1 MSKSSNIALSA
12 CNVVAHGVDLVD
24 IEDMRR
30 LVETSLSSQLSRT
43 FTQGELDACG
53 EGQLQLERLAGR
65 FATKEAIMK
74 ALGVGFGD
82 GVGFPDIETV
92 NLDSGAPTVVLH
104 NKLAKIAEEA
114 GVQRWLVSTSH
125 TGNVAFASVIGLAAK

>member
-1 MSKSSNIALSA
+1 MAPPSDLSPTA
-12 CNVVAHGVDLVD
+12 ANVVAHGVDLVD
-24 IEDMRR
+24 IDDMRR
-30 LVETSLSSQLSRT
+30 LVETPLSSQLFRT
-43 FTQGELDACG
+43 FTQGELAACG
-53 EGQLQLERLAGR
+53 EGQLRLERLAGR
-65 FATKEAIMK
+65 FAIKEAVMK

-104 NKLAKIAEEA
+104 NKIATLAEKV

-125 TGNVAFASVIGLAAK
+125 TGKVALASVIGLAAK